1 MGTSPAIGKPQLGD
15 RLVQC
20 DLLVSLTGRLA
31 GVFRDAFPDI
41 RHRSGE
47 RFTQLLRVSCALRFT
62 EICNVDKQLVQ
73 QMRDAK
79 IFRVPGSQGR
89 DLPTYLDKIERFVFR
104 RPLQNETR
112 AWPANEADAS
122 SMMARGLRLGG
133 SGRGN
138 VRCANLTV
146 QYAAAIKASN

>member
-20 DLLVSLTGRLA
+20 DLLDSLTGRLA

-122 SMMARGLRLGG
+122 SRRGGFAWVDPDG
-133 SGRGN
+133 GN

-146 QYAAAIKASN
+146 KCAAAIKASN